1 LNTHLKAIV
10 YAPADRDSS
19 LRYLA
24 PGEPIVDALLV
35 EVAAESTVDDRML
48 TIDGE
53 PPSHSWRRSSWV
65 RRMTISPDG
74 WKRTAGC
81 GRRSS
86 SGRGE
91 LTGYM
96 LNAVG
101 SKSTL

>member
-1 LNTHLKAIV
+1 MTTHLEALV

-53 PPSHSWRRSSWV
+53 TTDSLERAVIVGTEDSDLTRWVEAYRKLRS
-65 RRMTISPDG
+65 
-74 WKRTAGC
+74 
-81 GRRSS
+81 
-86 SGRGE
+86 
-91 LTGYM
+91 
-96 LNAVG
+96 AVLEQ
-101 SKSTL
+101 SR